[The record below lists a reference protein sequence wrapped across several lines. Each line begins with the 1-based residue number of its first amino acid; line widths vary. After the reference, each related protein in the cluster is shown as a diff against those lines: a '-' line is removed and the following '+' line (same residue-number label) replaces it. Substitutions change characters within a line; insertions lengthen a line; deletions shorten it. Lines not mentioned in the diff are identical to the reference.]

1 MWTVAKLH
9 SDGNGS
15 PIWVIKTMV
24 KRSGGALLTMIRIDP
39 GSGRTL
45 SSQLA
50 SGLRQAILEG
60 HLKAGERLPATRVL
74 AGELGLARTTVVE
87 AFEHLVSEG
96 LLETRTGSGTF
107 VTATQGLLASSIPAG
122 PSDDQP
128 RLAQPERLAR
138 LMAAAS
144 EQFAER
150 LGHAP
155 RAFTTAMPDY
165 DAFPMAQWARLL
177 NRHWQGDRAE
187 ILGYHDPLG
196 HPALRAAVAQHLRG
210 NRGLACEP
218 GQVFIT
224 SGAQQAFQLIAAM
237 LLDPGDA
244 VWFEDPGAIGARN
257 CFVVHGANVVPV
269 GVDDEGLSIEEGM
282 ALAADFRLAFVT
294 PSHQQPLGVRMS
306 HERRV
311 ALLRTA
317 AQRGAFVVEDDWDGD
332 FTLSGRPAPAL
343 KAIDAGER
351 VIYVGSFS
359 KSMFPA
365 LRIGYLV
372 APPNLISTF
381 EVALRA
387 FSSGVPA
394 SLQAAVAAFIDDGLF
409 AAHIRRMCKLYAE
422 RQEVLVAA
430 AGEQLSAWLDIRP
443 TVTGMH
449 ALALLKP
456 GLSGEVVSRAADA
469 AGLTVSP
476 VSRFCMRSRAL
487 EALVLGFSGFNASK
501 IANGVSL
508 LVRVFEKVERD
519 AA

>member
-1 MWTVAKLH
+1 
-9 SDGNGS
+9 
-15 PIWVIKTMV
+15 MV
-24 KRSGGALLTMIRIDP
+24 KRTGGALLTMIRIDP
-39 GSGRTL
+39 DSGRTI
-45 SSQLA
+45 SAQLA
-50 SGLRQAILEG
+50 AALRQAILEG
-60 HLKAGERLPATRVL
+60 HLQAGARLPATRVL
-74 AGELGLARTTVVE
+74 ATELTLARSTVVE

-107 VTATQGLLASSIPAG
+107 VTATPGPVTSHGTVTRAAEGL
-122 PSDDQP
+122 P

-144 EQFAER
+144 AQFADR
-150 LGHAP
+150 PGHAP

-165 DAFPMAQWARLL
+165 DMFPMAQWARLL
-177 NRHWQGDRAE
+177 NRHWQGDRANN
-187 ILGYHDPLG
+187 LGYHDPLG
-196 HPALRAAVAQHLRG
+196 HAGLREAVSRHLRG

-269 GVDDEGLSIEEGM
+269 GIDQEGLSVVDGLTQ
-282 ALAADFRLAFVT
+282 APDFKLAFVT

-311 ALLRTA
+311 ALLRA
-317 AQRGAFVVEDDWDGD
+317 AAEAGAFIVEDDWDGD

-372 APPNLISTF
+372 APPNLIPTF

-387 FSSGVPA
+387 FSAGVPT

-409 AAHIRRMCKLYAE
+409 AAHIRRMCKLYGE
-422 RQEVLVAA
+422 RQQALIT
-430 AGEQLSAWLDIRP
+430 AGSRLSPWLDIRP

-449 ALALLKP
+449 ALGLLRP
-456 GLSGEVVSRAADA
+456 GLSGEVVARAADDV
-469 AGLTVSP
+469 GLTVSP
-476 VSRFCMRSRAL
+476 VSRFCMRPRSL
-487 EALVLGFSGFNASK
+487 EVLVLGFSGFNTARIAS
-501 IANGVSL
+501 GVDL
-508 LVRVFEKVERD
+508 LARVFEGIELTIPRQFR
-519 AA
+519 

>member
-1 MWTVAKLH
+1 VSA
-9 SDGNGS
+9 
-15 PIWVIKTMV
+15 
-24 KRSGGALLTMIRIDP
+24 GA
-39 GSGRTL
+39 
-45 SSQLA
+45 
-50 SGLRQAILEG
+50 
-60 HLKAGERLPATRVL
+60 
-74 AGELGLARTTVVE
+74 
-87 AFEHLVSEG
+87 
-96 LLETRTGSGTF
+96 
-107 VTATQGLLASSIPAG
+107 
-122 PSDDQP
+122 DDDRP

-144 EQFAER
+144 QQFADR

-165 DAFPMAQWARLL
+165 DMFPMAQWARLL
-177 NRHWQGDRAE
+177 NRHWQGDRAS

-196 HPALRAAVAQHLRG
+196 HPALRTAIARHLRG

-269 GVDDEGLSIEEGM
+269 GVDSEGLSIDDGM
-282 ALAADFRLAFVT
+282 AQAPDFRLAFVT

-311 ALLRTA
+311 ALLRA
-317 AQRGAFVVEDDWDGD
+317 AAHRGAFVVEDDWDGD
-332 FTLSGRPAPAL
+332 FTLSGRPTPAL

-394 SLQAAVAAFIDDGLF
+394 SLQAAVAAFFDDGLF
-409 AAHIRRMCKLYAE
+409 AAHIRRMCKLYGE

-430 AGEQLSAWLDIRP
+430 AREQLSAWLDIRP

-456 GLSGEVVSRAADA
+456 GLSGETVARVADA
-469 AGLTVSP
+469 EGLTVSP
-476 VSRFCMRSRAL
+476 VSRFCMRPRPL
-487 EALVLGFSGFNASK
+487 EALVLGFSGFNAAR
-501 IANGVSL
+501 IASGVTL
-508 LVRVFEKVERD
+508 LAHVFEKIERD
-519 AA
+519 AAR